1 MPAERFLPKN
11 RVAAAILVLGAIY
24 LVMVLWFPI
33 LQAFAWSFTDKFMF
47 KMSWVGLANYR
58 KMFTDDPM
66 FIKAVQVTLSYM
78 LMVLPTAAVLGLIL
92 AVFINAVKNVT
103 VRGFSTA
110 SYFLAYVVPL
120 VAVAVVWRIMFEPS
134 RIGLFNAFLGRLGLS
149 PLRWLMDTQTA
160 LPSLAIAGTWHFT
173 GYVLIIYLA
182 GLQTIPVEFY
192 EAAQIDGANR
202 WKVFRHI
209 TLPLLTPTI
218 LFVIIIGTLH
228 TMMMFTETYVMT
240 SQMGMLP
247 GGPLGSTTSMV
258 LYIWENAFAYQKEGY
273 ACAISVILFLIIITI
288 TFIQFRVIRTRI
300 EY

>member
-1 MPAERFLPKN
+1 MAERFLPKN
-11 RVAAAILVLGAIY
+11 KVAAVILVAAAIY
-24 LVMVLWFPI
+24 LAMVLWFPI

-47 KMSWVGLANYR
+47 KMSWVGLANYH

-92 AVFINAVKNVT
+92 AMFVNAVKNVT
-103 VRGFSTA
+103 VRGFLTA

-120 VAVAVVWRIMFEPS
+120 VAVAVVWRYMFEPS
-134 RIGLFNAFLGRLGLS
+134 RIGLFNSILDKFGLGTV
-149 PLRWLMDTQTA
+149 RWLMDTQTA
-160 LPSLAIAGTWHFT
+160 LPSLAIVGTWHFT

-182 GLQTIPVEFY
+182 GLQTIPDVFY

-202 WKVFRHI
+202 WNVFRHI

-218 LFVIIIGTLH
+218 LFVIVIGTLH

-273 ACAISVILFLIIITI
+273 ACAISVILFILINIITI
-288 TFIQFRVIRTRI
+288 FQFRLIRARV